1 MKPGKALIRAVI
13 VLTGAAMAGLWAMK
27 PSTALEAVPPAD
39 VESFRE
45 SWRVLDPITASNLAI
60 YPVVSDLKA
69 DTSEFMTLDAGV
81 ASGEVRIAERGALE
95 NGMIR
100 RRPTRRWPPVETDVV
115 PSQYQGAS
123 VNELVL
129 VNDSSRPL
137 ILLAGE
143 VIAGGKQNRIIGTDL
158 VVPPKSDP
166 LPLTV
171 FCVEHGR
178 WSGSGMSFRSS
189 GAIAHPAVRMEAQA
203 KKSQAGVWDSV
214 ARLGEAYK
222 VRSATSSYED
232 VVNSPQAKRA
242 LDEATSSI
250 EAQYERE
257 LRDQLRGQAAV
268 GVVVAIDGELV
279 WSDVFPNRELFHK
292 YWPKLLRS
300 YVMEAEGRARDV
312 KYAPSVKEARAFL
325 LEDFGR
331 MTVEVEPGTCRRTEI
346 AGKGFRIV
354 ALEALGKPGDPGLM
368 VHYNKMSREQPQG

>member
-1 MKPGKALIRAVI
+1 MGRKKFGTLLLLAL
-13 VLTGAAMAGLWAMK
+13 
-27 PSTALEAVPPAD
+27 ALLFGRLNHAQAEEALKGT
-39 VESFRE
+39 ELERFRE
-45 SWRVLDPITASNLAI
+45 SWRVLDPITRRNLSI
-60 YPVVSDLKA
+60 YPVASTIRV
-69 DTSEFMTLDAGV
+69 DTSEFLTLDEGV
-81 ASGEVRIAERGALE
+81 SSGAVRVMERGQMERA
-95 NGMIR
+95 IYR
-100 RRPTRRWPPVETDVV
+100 RHGRWQERV
-115 PSQYQGAS
+115 PQFDGAS

-143 VIAGGKQNRIIGTDL
+143 VITGGKQNRIIGTDL

-166 LPLTV
+166 VPLTV

-178 WSGSGMSFRSS
+178 WSGSAMSFGPG
-189 GAIAHPAVRMEAQA
+189 GAIAHPAIRMEAQA
-203 KKSQAGVWDSV
+203 NKSQAGVWDSV
-214 ARLGEAYK
+214 AHLGETYK

-279 WSDVFPNRELFHK
+279 WSDVFPNQELFHK

-312 KYAPSVKEARAFL
+312 KDAPSVKEARAFL
-325 LEDFGR
+325 LEDLGR
-331 MTVEVEPGTCRRTEI
+331 MTVEVEPGTYRRTEI

-354 ALEALGKPGDPGLM
+354 ALEALGKPADPGLM
-368 VHYNKMSREQPQG
+368 VHYNKMARE